1 MIMEKKLKLIRF
13 KIYKKLRE
21 IYYKEILDKKFR
33 FNNKKINEVDPVT
46 YLDLKFEN
54 TIKKIIRE
62 FFIDH
67 NIVGEEF
74 GSEILDS
81 DYTWYI
87 DPIDGTKSF
96 LMGLP
101 NWASLIGLYYKSSPI
116 FSMAY
121 FPVLDK
127 LYFTDKKN
135 SYLKSNNNIIRI
147 RSSKNTDIKKT
158 KIAINTFKA
167 ISNIKNFRKLKK
179 LNNFYKITG
188 ADSLNFCL
196 VSEGKIDLL
205 IEKGLKK
212 IDYIPLMHLLKNSG
226 AIITDWKKK
235 NQFSK
240 GDVIVASNKKV
251 YQYFHKKLIQ

>member
-127 LYFTDKKN
+127 LYFTDKK
-135 SYLKSNNNIIRI
+135 KRTSNN
-147 RSSKNTDIKKT
+147 
-158 KIAINTFKA
+158 
-167 ISNIKNFRKLKK
+167 
-179 LNNFYKITG
+179 Y
-188 ADSLNFCL
+188 
-196 VSEGKIDLL
+196 
-205 IEKGLKK
+205 
-212 IDYIPLMHLLKNSG
+212 
-226 AIITDWKKK
+226 
-235 NQFSK
+235 
-240 GDVIVASNKKV
+240 
-251 YQYFHKKLIQ
+251 